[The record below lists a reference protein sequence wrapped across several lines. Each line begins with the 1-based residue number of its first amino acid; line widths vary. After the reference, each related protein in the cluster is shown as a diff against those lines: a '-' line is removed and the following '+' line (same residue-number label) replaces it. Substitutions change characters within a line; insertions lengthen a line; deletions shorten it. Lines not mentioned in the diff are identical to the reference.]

1 MRQLLFRVSTD
12 AASSAINWWLTL
24 LYGVVLLAIAL
35 QVGLSFPVVATVL
48 ALLLVHIGAQRLSQR
63 EGPAHY
69 LAYAA
74 LLVEFGLLLALNR
87 GGESELSGTIFL
99 VYTAAVMLNYPAW
112 LAFPLVLSGYV
123 IYLLLIERRP
133 LGVGTY
139 GLSLLNFALLPLA
152 LFGIRLLVAQRQRIL
167 ELNRRLQSQAE
178 LAAEMTRL
186 RERNRLAEAMHDTIG
201 HTLTAAIV
209 SLEGVALLLEKRPAE
224 AAGLLDSVRGQLQT
238 GLGDLR
244 QTVRSLRTDALA
256 EQATL
261 RESLIQLVERV
272 RKQTSVSVELH
283 YQVEAELLPI
293 QQYVLYTTVREGIT
307 NALKHSRAAVVQIR
321 IEETAQRCIALLI
334 SDDGEGAKVLEPGF
348 GLSHLEQ
355 KVTAL
360 GGVFSIDTREGAG
373 FRLAVLMPLALDGP
387 REPLGQPVPQV
398 GRDD

>member
-1 MRQLLFRVSTD
+1 MRRLLFRVSTD
-12 AASSAINWWLTL
+12 AATNAINGWLTL
-24 LYGVVLLAIAL
+24 LYAVLLLAIAL
-35 QVGLSFPVVATVL
+35 RVGLSFPVVATVL
-48 ALLLVHIGAQRLSQR
+48 ALLLIHVFAQRLSQR

-74 LLVEFGLLLALNR
+74 LLIEFGLLLALNR
-87 GGESELSGTIFL
+87 SGESELSGTIFL

-123 IYLLLIERRP
+123 TYLLLIERRP
-133 LGVGTY
+133 LSVGTY
-139 GLSLLNFALLPLA
+139 GLSLLNFTLLPLA
-152 LFGIRLLVAQRQRIL
+152 LFGIRLLIAQRQRIL

-209 SLEGVALLLEKRPAE
+209 SLEGVSLLLEKRPAE
-224 AAGLLDSVRGQLQT
+224 AVGLLDSVREQLQA

-261 RESLIQLVERV
+261 RESLVQLVERV
-272 RKQTSVSVELH
+272 RNQTPVGIELH
-283 YQVEAELLPI
+283 YQVATELLPI
-293 QQYVLYTTVREGIT
+293 QEYVLYTIVREGIT
-307 NALKHSRAAVVQIR
+307 NALKHSRATMVQIR
-321 IEETAQRCIALLI
+321 LEETAQRCIALAI
-334 SDDGEGAKVLEPGF
+334 TDNGEGAANLEPGF

-360 GGVFSIDTREGAG
+360 GGVVSIDTHAGGG
-373 FRLAVLMPLALDGP
+373 FRLSVLMPLALDEP
-387 REPLGQPVPQV
+387 REPLGQPALQV